1 MRERIGTYLRV
12 YGTLARWMWRTHKGR
27 VSACVVA
34 SVLGVAVQAGAIA
47 MLFVYAVSRS
57 KGEAPTG
64 RWAVLPFD
72 ESLGVAALWAG
83 IGVVLGVA
91 GGAIELW
98 SETQAY
104 RIGSGT
110 MRAMGGAVLRRR
122 GRPGAPDPEDL
133 GAGLESRSVEI
144 IMRRDMMMGI
154 RMVMVLLRVV
164 RPAVILVSASA
175 VMVWLRWELALG
187 VAVFSGVM
195 LVPFYVFGRR
205 LVRAQG
211 VYDGLSTATGS
222 RISAAARSMIAGGMD
237 ERGADRLARE
247 FEEDEG
253 LDAFMKSFGDVVLA
267 QNRAGAGQQMIFM
280 VAIAAVLVVYVD
292 LIGMG
297 VATWVGL
304 IGFLGA
310 MRVATGSMR
319 SLVQRVTATG
329 RGFPSVK
336 RIVGMLGDSG
346 VGVGAQGGGGGMT
359 LPVRVG
365 DVSIGPGCAVVV
377 SGGRAPMG
385 VGVSAWVRSVMGV
398 SGSRAQRIAERA
410 VVCASPSSW
419 IASRGVEMLGM
430 LRGTARGREALA
442 VVGVGDGVTGED
454 VVREGEAFAD
464 PELAARIAL
473 AWAAGSDAELIVVAR
488 GTMKKLSDEEWL
500 AWLSMVGDRA
510 VVVHEPDAGRKV
522 PGWATGSIE
531 LGVLEGARGCA
542 EAEGGVEEMM
552 L

>member
-1 MRERIGTYLRV
+1 MRVMRERIGTYLRV

-27 VSACVVA
+27 VAACVSA

-57 KGEAPTG
+57 KGEAPGG

-72 ESLGVAALWAG
+72 ETLGVAVLWAG

-211 VYDGLSTATGS
+211 VYDDLSAATGS

-346 VGVGAQGGGGGMT
+346 AVAEVGGGMR
-359 LPVRVG
+359 LPVSVG
-365 DVSIGPGCAVVV
+365 GVSIGPGCAVVV

-385 VGVSAWVRSVMGV
+385 VGVAPWVRSVMGV

-430 LRGTARGREALA
+430 LRGTARGRGALA
-442 VVGVGDGVTGED
+442 VVGVGEGVTGED

-473 AWAAGSDAELIVVAR
+473 AWAAASDAELIVVAR
-488 GTMKKLSDEEWL
+488 ATMKKLGDAEWL
-500 AWLSMVGDRA
+500 AWLGLVADRA
-510 VVVHEPDAGRKV
+510 VVVHEPDSAREA
-522 PGWATGSIE
+522 PGWATGSIV
-531 LGVLEGARGCA
+531 LGAVEGGRVGV
-542 EAEGGVEEMM
+542 EEEGGVEEMM